1 MSKIIT
7 LTYKNKILYY
17 DVDSAQNSYDISYL
31 ENNIFEINKPN
42 QITFNNYPRI
52 TFCLEI
58 TNFCN
63 LNCKY
68 CFNSSK
74 NNAMMTNEQI
84 TKILD
89 KLFSLYPNKEK
100 YFIDLSGD
108 GEPLTNL
115 DGVLFIEEYAL
126 KKQEEIRKEINI
138 SFVTN
143 GTLLTKENVR
153 KLENKGTII
162 YGISI
167 DGTKRVH
174 DSNRVFSNNKG
185 TFKSIIKN
193 LNNITKKE
201 FLGCAVTISNN
212 VFSLKKELVKLNK
225 YFNTISVKPVRSL
238 FLTKDLVEKWIK
250 EYEILTDYLLLSIQK
265 KDYSL
270 LFSLLNGDDY
280 FGKFIIKA
288 FMGGISLN
296 RCDAGAGRIF
306 VDINNNVFPCVAL
319 AQYKLQYSNINLLEP
334 NFFQELLNKGL
345 NKSECKNCDYINICG
360 GECFVEQ
367 QMHNGLN
374 QNMCLLKKKLIILS
388 LYFKEESKS
397 IGNSYQTIK
406 DFIVEKRKLLG
417 VDKEYKKI
425 VEQNTTKTFEQCKE
439 LYYKS
444 INRDRKS
451 IKNKLNK

>member
-1 MSKIIT
+1 MSNIIELSYKDKII
-7 LTYKNKILYY
+7 YY

-31 ENNIFEINKPN
+31 ENNIFEINKPSR
-42 QITFNNYPRI
+42 ITYNNYPRI
-52 TFCLEI
+52 TFCIEV

-68 CFNSSK
+68 CFNQNK
-74 NNAMMTNEQI
+74 NNKKMTSEQLQ
-84 TKILD
+84 KILD

-108 GEPLTNL
+108 GEPLTNI
-115 DGVLFIEEYAL
+115 DGILFVEEYAL
-126 KKQEEIRKEINI
+126 KKQEEIRKEINV

-143 GTLLTKENVR
+143 GTLLTKENVK

-167 DGTKRVH
+167 DGSKKVH
-174 DSNRVFSNNKG
+174 DSNRVFINNKG
-185 TFKSIIKN
+185 TFNSIIKN
-193 LNNITKKE
+193 LKHIKRKE

-212 VFSLKKELVKLNK
+212 VFSLKKELIKLRK

-238 FLTKDLVEKWIK
+238 FLTKALVEKWNS
-250 EYEILTDYLLLSIQK
+250 EYEKLADYLLLSIK
-265 KDYSL
+265 NNDYSL

-288 FMGGISLN
+288 FMNGISLN
-296 RCDAGAGRIF
+296 RCDAGGGRIF

-319 AQYKLQYSNINLLEP
+319 SQYKLQYDNIESLNP
-334 NFFQELLNKGL
+334 SFFQALLDNGL
-345 NKSECKNCDYINICG
+345 NKNECKNCDFINICG

-367 QMHNGLN
+367 QIHKGLN
-374 QNMCLLKKKLIILS
+374 KNMCLMKKKLITLS
-388 LYFKEESKS
+388 LYFKEESKN
-397 IGNSYQTIK
+397 IGNSYQIIK
-406 DFIVEKRKLLG
+406 NFIAEKRRLLG
-417 VDKEYKKI
+417 VDKEYKRI
-425 VEQNTTKTFEQCKE
+425 VQQNPTKSFEQCKE